1 MSSNEKSI
9 HVVYI
14 LTKLELGGAQKICLS
29 LFRGA
34 RDLNAQSS
42 LISGS
47 DGVLLEEVKN
57 KDSVYLLDSFQREV
71 GFKNIINEFKTFLKI
86 IRLLRDLKRK
96 NKNILVHTHS
106 TKAGILGRFA
116 ALFAGIK
123 TRVHTV
129 HGFGF
134 NDYQSKPRWLAIYLV
149 ELVTSFITTHFVC
162 VSNKD
167 RETGSRLFPFFRKKS
182 SLIRAAVDY
191 EAFYSMSPKSKSF
204 KLGTLVDENP
214 TKPCAKSGLPARLY
228 KEENKKLKGDFV
240 FGSVSCFKP
249 QKNLIDLL
257 EAFKIVFDK
266 VSNKK
271 NIHLQIIGDGALRPQ
286 IEEWI
291 LKNGL
296 VDNIQLLGWQK
307 NVASIMKNWDCYVM
321 SSLWEGLPCAII
333 EARLLRLPV
342 VAYSVGGISEVVRE
356 GENGFLV
363 KPEDIKTLASR
374 MKKIATD
381 SDLQDRLSSFS
392 EDLTSFSNSYM
403 VREHLDLYKQL
414 IT

>member
-29 LFRGA
+29 LFSGA
-34 RDLNAQSS
+34 RDLNAQSF

-57 KDSVYLLDSFQREV
+57 KDSVYLLDSFKREV
-71 GFKNIINEFKTFLKI
+71 GFKNIINEFKTFFKI
-86 IRLLRDLKRK
+86 MKLLIDLKRK
-96 NKNILVHTHS
+96 HKNIVVHTHS

-134 NDYQSKPRWLAIYLV
+134 NDYQSKPRWLAIYLI

-167 RETGSRLFPFFRKKS
+167 RETGSRLFPLFGKKS

-191 EAFYSMSPKSKSF
+191 EAFS
-204 KLGTLVDENP
+204 
-214 TKPCAKSGLPARLY
+214 LPARLY
-228 KEENKKLKGDFV
+228 KEEDKKLKDSFI

-257 EAFKIVFDK
+257 EAFKIVCNK

-271 NIHLQIIGDGALRPQ
+271 NIHLQVIGDGALRPQ

-321 SSLWEGLPCAII
+321 SSLWEGLPCAIV
-333 EARLLRLPV
+333 EARLLKLPV
-342 VAYSVGGISEVVRE
+342 VSYSVGGISEVVHDD
-356 GENGFLV
+356 ENGFLI
-363 KPEDIKTLASR
+363 KPRDIETLASR
-374 MKKIATD
+374 MEKIATD
-381 SDLQDRLSSFS
+381 SDLQDRLSNFS
-392 EDLTSFSNSYM
+392 EDLTSFRNSHM
-403 VREHLDLYKQL
+403 VKEHLDLYKQL